1 MVFFLASWKTD
12 LKLSAKLQGI
22 SLEEPE
28 LQAEIQPELPGGP
41 ELTQVLPLTGQL
53 TQRALHRA
61 YRACR
66 NETKFKKRQ
75 APKKKNHETSGG

>member
-1 MVFFLASWKTD
+1 MCWQTD

-41 ELTQVLPLTGQL
+41 ELTQVLPLAGQL
-53 TQRALHRA
+53 AQRALHRA
-61 YRACR
+61 YRACKTITVDQIQGSSIT
-66 NETKFKKRQ
+66 EEE
-75 APKKKNHETSGG
+75 KNHETSGG